1 MKLNIFLFTLLLSLL
16 ATFFYLLILYDDL
29 SLQKANTLEN
39 TSVQKEFEFKNNELY
54 PFSPLRLYRYKT
66 PSNIG
71 FFKISSGVNYPTLT
85 NEKSF
90 SDLNSKEREILN
102 FPIVY
107 QNPELPNGCEI
118 TAVTSVFHYYGF
130 YIDKIKMSDYYLY
143 QSPIVT
149 VNNRRYGPD
158 PNIGYAGS
166 PKNPKNGWYAFAG
179 PIEQA
184 AKVATKSLDTNLKTE
199 NISGST
205 AEEIENWLKQGV
217 PVIMWVTLNLEE
229 PKINGGWYIN
239 GTNKFHRSY
248 TNLHTVV
255 LLKSTENEVIIMDP
269 LKGYVKHDKTTLFKS
284 YDSLNKQ
291 AIVIKDF

>member
-1 MKLNIFLFTLLLSLL
+1 MLLLSLL
-16 ATFFYLLILYDDL
+16 TAFGYLLFLYEDM
-29 SLQKANTLEN
+29 STLKVKNPEN
-39 TSVQKEFEFKNNELY
+39 TRIQKEFEFKKDNLY
-54 PFSPLRLYRYKT
+54 TFSPLRLYPYKT
-66 PSNIG
+66 TSNIG
-71 FFKISSGVNYPTLT
+71 ISNISSGVNYPTLT
-85 NEKSF
+85 DENSI
-90 SDLNSKEREILN
+90 SDFNSKEQEILN

-130 YIDKIKMSDYYLY
+130 LIDKIKMSDYYLY

-166 PKNPKNGWYAFAG
+166 PKNAKNGWYAFAG

-184 AKVATKSLDTNLKTE
+184 AKVASKSLDTRLKTE
-199 NISGST
+199 NVSGST
-205 AEEIENWLKQGV
+205 VEEIDNWLKQGV

-255 LLKSTENEVIIMDP
+255 LLKSTENEVIVMDP
-269 LKGYVKHDKTTLFKS
+269 LKGYVKHDKTTLFRS

>member
-1 MKLNIFLFTLLLSLL
+1 MLLLSLL
-16 ATFFYLLILYDDL
+16 ATFIYLLLSYDDL
-29 SLQKANTLEN
+29 SKQKAKNPENNTI
-39 TSVQKEFEFKNNELY
+39 QKEFRFNNDNLY

-66 PSNIG
+66 SFNIG
-71 FFKISSGVNYPTLT
+71 FFKMASSVNYPPLT
-85 NEKSF
+85 DEKRL
-90 SDLNSKEREILN
+90 SDLNSIEQKISD

-130 YIDKIKMSDYYLY
+130 FIDKVKMADYYLY
-143 QSPIVT
+143 QSPVVT

-166 PKNPKNGWYAFAG
+166 PKNSENGWYAFAG

-184 AKVATKSLDTNLKTE
+184 AKIATKSLDTNLKTK

-205 AEEIENWLKQGV
+205 AEEIDNWLNQRV

-255 LLKSTENEVIIMDP
+255 LLESTENEVVVMDP
-269 LKGYVKHDKTTLFKS
+269 LKGYVKHDKAKLFRS
-284 YDSLNKQ
+284 YDALKKQ
-291 AIVIKDF
+291 AIVIKEF